1 MDIDPKEGV
10 PSDPA
15 PASEPEPDPVT
26 EPEIE
31 REETERKSGR
41 LL

>member
-15 PASEPEPDPVT
+15 PASEPEPVT

>member
-1 MDIDPKEGV
+1 MDIDPKEAV

-15 PASEPEPDPVT
+15 PASEPEPEPVT

-31 REETERKSGR
+31 REETERNSGR